1 MNDTVLRVQANQKKT
16 ITQLTAQTCPGCGG
30 RPHQAGHSFA
40 VPSLHCHLS
49 LLPKGVQEY
58 EFHFLQFPNTTYY
71 HPYNSSQLITF
82 TEWSFQ
88 QCLTNRTM
96 EEKISHDIYNMVLSC
111 KQRHDLVPSNPT
123 EPIASPCHPFQE
135 IAVSFC
141 CYGVRLLSH
150 GPYHHNLAITYP
162 SHEPVVLLHC
172 HSRHT
177 LVKWWLKIYVQIVSL
192 AMGFSSQDFVIKLPS
207 K

>member
-40 VPSLHCHLS
+40 VPSLYCHLS

-96 EEKISHDIYNMVLSC
+96 EEKISHDIYNMVLSWISFHPIL
-111 KQRHDLVPSNPT
+111 QSPLQVHVTPSR
-123 EPIASPCHPFQE
+123 
-135 IAVSFC
+135 
-141 CYGVRLLSH
+141 RLLSGFVAMVLDCCPMGH
-150 GPYHHNLAITYP
+150 IT
-162 SHEPVVLLHC
+162 
-172 HSRHT
+172 T
-177 LVKWWLKIYVQIVSL
+177 T
-192 AMGFSSQDFVIKLPS
+192 
-207 K
+207 